1 MQKFPSLSLKSED
14 LKGYPNQR
22 KHHSNLNEKKS
33 AQDLHQF
40 TIPNKRMSS
49 RMSLYSKGQKTI
61 NPFEVQDE
69 DRIFSE
75 LQPKK
80 IKKKKKKVKI
90 NYITNNDKILRKIYK
105 SPPKFEMKLSR
116 IKRQKSTLPLD
127 EYQNILLTTLSGHI
141 SRESTIKLGK
151 TFTNLRLSCNKR
163 YETNYNYVKEIED
176 KEEKIYNRINYREE
190 MFYRIIEKNKTE
202 DKRKKVF
209 VNLNSIKLLPKIK
222 FEKVIK
228 SS

>member
-1 MQKFPSLSLKSED
+1 M
-14 LKGYPNQR
+14 G
-22 KHHSNLNEKKS
+22 
-33 AQDLHQF
+33 
-40 TIPNKRMSS
+40 
-49 RMSLYSKGQKTI
+49 YSKGQKTI

-90 NYITNNDKILRKIYK
+90 NYITYNDKILRKIYK
-105 SPPKFEMKLSR
+105 SPPKFEMKVSR
-116 IKRQKSTLPLD
+116 IKRQKSTLHLD

-176 KEEKIYNRINYREE
+176 DSLMYHALEMNGVDNWTWWDEAVEDYNKMKEEEE
-190 MFYRIIEKNKTE
+190 
-202 DKRKKVF
+202 
-209 VNLNSIKLLPKIK
+209 
-222 FEKVIK
+222 
-228 SS
+228 

>member
-14 LKGYPNQR
+14 IKGHLNQK
-22 KHHSNLNEKKS
+22 KHHSNLNEKRS
-33 AQDLHQF
+33 TQDLHQF
-40 TIPNKRMSS
+40 KIPNKKTSS
-49 RMSLYSKGQKTI
+49 RVSIYSKGQKSM

-80 IKKKKKKVKI
+80 AKKKKKKVKT
-90 NYITNNDKILRKIYK
+90 NYITYNDKILGKIYK
-105 SPPKFEMKLSR
+105 SPPKFEKKLSR
-116 IKRQKSTLPLD
+116 IKRQKSNLPLD
-127 EYQNILLTTLSGHI
+127 EYQNILLNTLTGHI

-151 TFTNLRLSCNKR
+151 TFTNLRMSCNKR

-202 DKRKKVF
+202 DKKQRLF

-228 SS
+228 SN